1 MGNKLA
7 ELKQTRYEQVVRP
20 EASENEQK
28 LVKKVV
34 MSSDNQESNVKNLQK
49 VIMSRQ
55 LAEVANHEKDFNQQ
69 MEIAANVAQIKVL
82 I

>member
-69 MEIAANVAQIKVL
+69 MEIAANVAQTKVL

>member
-55 LAEVANHEKDFNQQ
+55 LAEVANHEKDFNQK
-69 MEIAANVAQIKVL
+69 MEIAANVAQTKVL

>member
-55 LAEVANHEKDFNQQ
+55 LAEVAKHDNDFKQQ
-69 MEIAANVAQIKVL
+69 IEIAANVAQTKVL